1 MEDIRKVFTIQWVG
15 PFDTFTSLSEYLN
28 DPNTCDCH
36 LFSFYYC
43 PGSKKG
49 KGHPISKD
57 DYRYFGLHRSGTPI
71 HTRVAPWHEHLETF
85 ENLFLYGLVVLAI
98 RLNRLHKT
106 LRTLKQ
112 FSFRHTRMSLQ
123 KTHKRKRQ
131 HLKKAS
137 VS

>member
-71 HTRVAPWHEHLETF
+71 HTRVAPWHEHLRNFREPFSLWIGSFSDSTQQ
-85 ENLFLYGLVVLAI
+85 
-98 RLNRLHKT
+98 T
-106 LRTLKQ
+106 PQRTLKQ